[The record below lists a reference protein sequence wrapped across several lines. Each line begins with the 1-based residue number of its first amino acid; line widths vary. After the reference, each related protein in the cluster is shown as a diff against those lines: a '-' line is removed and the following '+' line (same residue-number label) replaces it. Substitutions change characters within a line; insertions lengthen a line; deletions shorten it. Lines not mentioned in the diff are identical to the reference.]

1 VTGPRPL
8 TAADRARQ
16 VGCLRAVGGR
26 RPAPTPAAD
35 LDWPAVVDA
44 LHSADLLPAVA
55 YVLADAG
62 WTGVPP
68 SARRRLTDAL
78 AASRARHLVMTR
90 ELGRILK
97 RCAAEGLAVVVLKGP
112 VLAESVYPDPALR
125 PFSDLDLLVRPAD
138 RLRVD
143 VVLRDL
149 GHRRVADEHS
159 WDFDIAYD
167 GATVYESPDHVRID
181 LHWELLTEPR
191 FVCDLDEAGIWERSV
206 EITVAGQAARGL
218 QREDLVLYLAA
229 HLAVHH
235 SLAGLLRYVDLALLL
250 ELRGGDVDWATLQ
263 ARAARWRIGRALF
276 FVLLGACALFGTS
289 VPPTVLAALRPRG
302 PRARLLAALVRR
314 SDDGR
319 LLRLEHLITLLLVD
333 RGRDLAGALRHAL
346 WPSAGWMRAR
356 YGIDAAWRPA
366 LYRAH
371 VRRLGGVVGGA
382 AVALLRRGAHQLR

>member
-1 VTGPRPL
+1 MSEPRALTGGE
-8 TAADRARQ
+8 RAWL
-16 VGCLRAVGGR
+16 VACLRALGAR
-26 RPAPTPAAD
+26 QPAPTAPAD
-35 LDWPAVVDA
+35 LDWPAEVDA
-44 LHSADLLPAVA
+44 HDAEDLLPALA
-55 YVLADAG
+55 YALAGAG
-62 WTGVPP
+62 WAVPP
-68 SARRRLTDAL
+68 SARRRLTEAL

-97 RCAAEGLAVVVLKGP
+97 SCAAEDLAVMVLKGP

-138 RLRVD
+138 RLRMD
-143 VVLRDL
+143 ALLRDL

-167 GATVYESPDHVRID
+167 GATVYETPGHVRID
-181 LHWELLTEPR
+181 LHWALLTEPR
-191 FVCDLDEAGIWERSV
+191 FVCDLDEVGIWERSV

-218 QREDLVLYLAA
+218 GRDDLLLYLAA

-235 SLAGLLRYVDLALLL
+235 SLAGLLRSWDVALLL
-250 ELRGGDVDWATLQ
+250 EPRRGAVDWATLR
-263 ARAARWRIGRALF
+263 ARAARWRTGRALF
-276 FVLLGACALFGTS
+276 FVLLGARLTFGAP
-289 VPPTVLAALRPRG
+289 VPPAVLAALRPRG

-314 SDDGR
+314 SDPVR
-319 LLRLEHLITLLLVD
+319 LVRLEHLITVLLVD

-356 YGIDAAWRPA
+356 YGIGAASLPA

-371 VRRLGGVVGGA
+371 ARRLGAVMGGVA
-382 AVALLRRGAHQLR
+382 AALARRGA